1 MPSRMERRQER
12 LRRRRREACAWI
24 VEIAVVFV
32 LAMLVRH
39 VCFFPDHRPRAFYA
53 RNAAFRPDRGGG

>member
-32 LAMLVRH
+32 LAMLVRTF
-39 VCFFPDHRPRAFYA
+39 VFPDHRPRAFYA
-53 RNAAFRPDRGGG
+53 RNAAFRPDRRGG